1 MHRTG
6 SSIWLVR
13 RMEEGGACHLR
24 ADVDLPDLALMMLAT
39 RCRIGGCLVIGWDEV
54 DLDRR
59 R

>member
-1 MHRTG
+1 
-6 SSIWLVR
+6 
-13 RMEEGGACHLR
+13 MEEGGACHLR